1 MIVSVVWWVLIGA
14 SVIMELAARLR
25 PQLIAPLSR
34 LGAQIARVLPL
45 RVVLWAG
52 WIFIGL
58 HLFTRYTLP
67 GH

>member
-14 SVIMELAARLR
+14 SVIMELVARVR

-34 LGAQIARVLPL
+34 LGAQLARVLPL

-52 WIFIGL
+52 WIFVGL
-58 HLFTRYTLP
+58 HLFARY
-67 GH
+67 GVSAY